1 VTFRLGVPV
10 SGTPSLHHVAIG
22 THNVEGLALFYC
34 RLLATTEQR
43 RHLDER
49 GELRSVWLDL
59 SGTLL
64 MIERVASDA
73 AERPHVEGVGL
84 GAFLLA
90 FRADAA
96 GRGSFETRALEL
108 GAAIESRSAYTS
120 YLRDPDGNR
129 IAVSEY
135 EASP

>member
-1 VTFRLGVPV
+1 M
-10 SGTPSLHHVAIG
+10 SGPPSLHHVAIG
-22 THNVEGLALFYC
+22 ARDVEALASFYC
-34 RLLATTEQR
+34 HLLETAEQR
-43 RHLDER
+43 RHLDDA
-49 GELRSVWLDL
+49 GALRSVWLEL

-64 MIERVASDA
+64 MIERAEPGASRA
-73 AERPHVEGVGL
+73 RVEGVGL

-96 GRGSFETRALEL
+96 ARRAFEERAERL
-108 GAAIESRSAYTS
+108 GAAVESRSAYTS

-135 EASP
+135 EANA